1 MIDTVVY
8 EVACVYIIIIMTLFL
23 KLKVVPF
30 FFFLGL
36 KRGMCSQI
44 NHFPEDADYD
54 QDAAEYLLRELRAF
68 VAPWC
73 T

>member
-1 MIDTVVY
+1 M
-8 EVACVYIIIIMTLFL
+8 
-23 KLKVVPF
+23 KLHDPDSNCNNDVIPF
-30 FFFLGL
+30 FSLLGL